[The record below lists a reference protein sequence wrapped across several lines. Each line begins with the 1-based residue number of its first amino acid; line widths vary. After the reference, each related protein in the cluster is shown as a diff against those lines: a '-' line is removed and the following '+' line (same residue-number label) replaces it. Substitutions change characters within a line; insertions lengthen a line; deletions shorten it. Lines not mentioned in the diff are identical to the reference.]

1 MPSDNPADA
10 ASAATAVAQAPA
22 EPVSVPAAP
31 ALGGAPAE
39 PMVDVDAAAAP
50 GAETPVES
58 KAEAD
63 SAAET
68 PAGPV
73 AEAGLL
79 SASEPEAAAGKP
91 AEPEVAKPATAE
103 VKQPD
108 GEPRGEAF
116 SYAEHPLTL
125 PEGVEFDEAR
135 LGEYDAVLAE
145 HRLAPEAR
153 QRLADLYIADR
164 QAFAEQTAKDQW
176 ETWAISRAAWREA
189 CAADPQFGGSAFET
203 HKAAAIRMIEFAVPP
218 AERAEFNLFLRTTG
232 AADHPQFFRML
243 NRFAQHFAQ
252 PAGSPPGLRPAP
264 PQNRDVPRSLR
275 GVYAARRNRE

>member
-10 ASAATAVAQAPA
+10 ASAASAAAQASA

-31 ALGGAPAE
+31 ALG
-39 PMVDVDAAAAP
+39 VDAAAEPVAGAAAP
-50 GAETPVES
+50 LAGTET
-58 KAEAD
+58 EAA
-63 SAAET
+63 SAAEA
-68 PAGPV
+68 PAAEAPAASA

-79 SASEPEAAAGKP
+79 SASEPEAAAAKT
-91 AEPEVAKPATAE
+91 AEPAADKSAAAE
-103 VKQPD
+103 VKQP
-108 GEPRGEAF
+108 EGEAF

-164 QAFAEQTAKDQW
+164 QAFADETAKAQW
-176 ETWAISRAAWREA
+176 ETFAKTRTTWREE

-243 NRFAQHFAQ
+243 NRFAKHFAQ